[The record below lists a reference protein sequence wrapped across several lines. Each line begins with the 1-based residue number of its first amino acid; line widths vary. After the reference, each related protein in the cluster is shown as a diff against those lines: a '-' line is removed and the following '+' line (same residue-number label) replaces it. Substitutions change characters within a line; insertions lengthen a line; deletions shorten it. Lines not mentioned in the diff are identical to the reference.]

1 MSLTT
6 AADTTTATL
15 LVRRRTEL
23 AVLKLL
29 WGRALDAA
37 DSALQ
42 TAPAVLPDDRIRGRR
57 LQLSEERTTT
67 TRLLA
72 RLAHDFGLDADRR
85 ESIVEASSDNEP
97 ASMLSLRQPL
107 KAGSRRSTDA
117 VVGSG
122 GTGAAVRTTFSAF
135 VSAAAAKTS

>member
-1 MSLTT
+1 MSLAT
-6 AADTTTATL
+6 ADDTTTATL
-15 LVRRRTEL
+15 MVRRRTEL

-29 WGRALDAA
+29 WDRALDAA
-37 DSALQ
+37 DAALQ
-42 TAPAVLPDDRIRGRR
+42 TALAVLPDDRMRGRR

-72 RLAHDFGLDADRR
+72 RLEHDFGLDRR

-107 KAGSRRSTDA
+107 NAGSSRSTDIA
-117 VVGSG
+117 VGSG